1 MEHTL
6 DPKTLIHDI
15 KKHLYMTYIYKIPL
29 IYKITTGKYIFY
41 LCCNVFIKIQKKKQ
55 QLKTNILSLLNE
67 NKCCAFKCVS
77 HCLTVCLSM
86 SLGLS

>member
-1 MEHTL
+1 MDHTHTH
-6 DPKTLIHDI
+6 DPKTLIHYI
-15 KKHLYMTYIYKIPL
+15 THIYIYKIPL

-41 LCCNVFIKIQKKKQ
+41 LCCNVFIKIPKKKQ
-55 QLKTNILSLLNE
+55 LKKNILSLLNE